1 MYNYLRVPT
10 RKKPLFE
17 LDPAPYHSSLHPE
30 GQALRDLLE
39 QGARYLEVRRAAKPE
54 TPQEPAI
61 RSQFGIAYKWII
73 EHGLRKRKGA
83 LQLEADAVQELK
95 AGRPQ
100 LLDFVKKHRSCLED
114 QVEYCWSLHNAP
126 ERIARL
132 SMSRLEVLLQT
143 AADENGT
150 CRNGTQRCATI
161 YNEVLTY
168 QSVPAEKF
176 CHLIYGALEFG
187 RQKGN
192 AVMLV
197 GGKDTGKTTITEP
210 ARFIFKAMQ
219 TPQSDSFCPLED
231 IRGYEVILWQDLR
244 YNPGHPRK
252 EEQGLRI
259 DEGTWN
265 RLLEGLPTLIGVPK
279 SDGSRADFVYDDDA
293 AFIFTGPFELLAF
306 RNGMVDQM
314 ETEQLNCRM
323 QYIIFGRPAPP
334 QVNRGLKHC
343 AWCWS
348 RWILRGELLW
358 RRQQGVARDEFLKKV
373 ACQLGEPE
381 THDTMARA
389 CSEPLA
395 RDEAPSAS
403 SALLASMGPTPAPRD
418 LFGQMSAVMEWRRA
432 GLLSDSEFLRAKA
445 LLGLS

>member
-1 MYNYLRVPT
+1 
-10 RKKPLFE
+10 
-17 LDPAPYHSSLHPE
+17 
-30 GQALRDLLE
+30 
-39 QGARYLEVRRAAKPE
+39 
-54 TPQEPAI
+54 
-61 RSQFGIAYKWII
+61 
-73 EHGLRKRKGA
+73 
-83 LQLEADAVQELK
+83 
-95 AGRPQ
+95 
-100 LLDFVKKHRSCLED
+100 
-114 QVEYCWSLHNAP
+114 
-126 ERIARL
+126 
-132 SMSRLEVLLQT
+132 MSRLEVLLQT

-432 GLLSDSEFLRAKA
+432 GLCRTASSCGRRPFSGCRDEFARVERCEASVPFNSIACRFTVCQSVLAASARAPQPPPSPFSGPLSPSVARRQGHRPHHHCHRQHLVRPQWATDNATIETVACEKNAHRSARRRAA
-445 LLGLS
+445 PLPP